1 MGLKYVV
8 VVGDGMADYPLEDL
22 GGRTPLQV
30 ARKPNMDMVAYEGK
44 CGLLETIP
52 EGMQAGSDVAI
63 LSILGYDPA
72 RHYTGRG
79 PIEAAALGV
88 RLRGGD
94 VAFRCNLVT
103 LEGSVMRDY
112 SAGHISSSEAR
123 ELVEALNEELGG
135 GTVKFYSGVSYRN
148 ILVVSGLDVDGVECT
163 PPHDITGMNFEDYL
177 PRGEGSEFLLE
188 LMKNARKVLEGHPV
202 NLRRARDGKPPAN
215 SIWPWGQ
222 GGKPELQGF
231 EERFGV
237 RGAII
242 SAVDLVRGLGVL
254 TGLEVVNVPGA
265 TGYYDTNYAGKGEYA
280 LRALEKV
287 DFVLVHVEAPDEA
300 GHAGDIE
307 NKVKAIEKIDSEI
320 LGRIL
325 GGISGLG
332 EGYRVAVLADHPT
345 PIVKRTHTRDPAPV
359 AVFSIDWDGDGVE
372 GFDEFSVRK
381 GSLGVVKGYDFMNF
395 LIGR

>member
-1 MGLKYVV
+1 MKCVV
-8 VVGDGMADYPLEDL
+8 VVGDGMADYPLDEL
-22 GGRTPLQV
+22 GGKTPLQV
-30 ARKPNMDMVAYEGK
+30 ARKPNMDRVAREGRS
-44 CGLLETIP
+44 GLLESIP

-63 LSILGYDPA
+63 LSILGYDPV

-88 RLRGGD
+88 MLGRGD

-103 LEGSVMRDY
+103 LEGGVMVDY
-112 SAGHISSSEAR
+112 SAGHISNDEAKA
-123 ELVEALNEELGG
+123 LIEALNEELGG
-135 GTVKFYSGVSYRN
+135 GMVKFYSGVSYRN
-148 ILVVSGLDVDGVECT
+148 ILVVSGVNFDGVECT
-163 PPHDITGMNFEDYL
+163 PPHDITGMKVDDYL
-177 PRGEGSEFLLE
+177 PRGEGSELLLE
-188 LMKNARKVLEGHPV
+188 LIERSWRVLEGHPV
-202 NLRRARDGKPPAN
+202 NARRIREGKRAAN

-222 GGKPELQGF
+222 GRRPDLQSF

-254 TGLEVVNVPGA
+254 TGLRVVNVPGA

-280 LRALEKV
+280 LRALESV

-320 LGRIL
+320 L
-325 GGISGLG
+325 
-332 EGYRVAVLADHPT
+332 
-345 PIVKRTHTRDPAPV
+345 
-359 AVFSIDWDGDGVE
+359 
-372 GFDEFSVRK
+372 
-381 GSLGVVKGYDFMNF
+381 
-395 LIGR
+395 

>member
-1 MGLKYVV
+1 MKCVV
-8 VVGDGMADYPLEDL
+8 VVGDGMADYPLDEL
-22 GGRTPLQV
+22 GGKTPLQV
-30 ARKPNMDMVAYEGK
+30 ARKPNMDRVAREGRS
-44 CGLLETIP
+44 GLLESIP

-63 LSILGYDPA
+63 LSILGYDPV

-88 RLRGGD
+88 MLGRGD

-103 LEGSVMRDY
+103 LEGGVMVDY
-112 SAGHISSSEAR
+112 SAGHISNDEAKA
-123 ELVEALNEELGG
+123 LIEALNEELGG
-135 GTVKFYSGVSYRN
+135 GMVKFYSGVSYRN
-148 ILVVSGLDVDGVECT
+148 ILVVSGVNFDGVECT
-163 PPHDITGMNFEDYL
+163 PPHDITGMKVDDYL
-177 PRGEGSEFLLE
+177 PRGEGSELLLE
-188 LMKNARKVLEGHPV
+188 LIERSWRVLEGHPV
-202 NLRRARDGKPPAN
+202 NARRIREGKRAAN

-222 GGKPELQGF
+222 GRRPDLQSF

-254 TGLEVVNVPGA
+254 TGLRVVNVPGA

-280 LRALEKV
+280 LRALESV

-320 LGRIL
+320 LGKIL
-325 GGISGLG
+325 DGIERLD
-332 EGYRVAVLADHPT
+332 EDYRVAVLADHPT

-359 AVFSIDWDGDGVE
+359 AVLSSCGDGDGVD

-381 GSLGVVKGYDFMNF
+381 GSLGVMKGYNFMNF